1 VIGNFRF
8 SAGSRSLALLAPA
21 LLQALLIFSRPAYSQ
36 GAPWAEVE
44 ARRFGFFESL
54 QRTQGLTTDQQG
66 NVWYSANQTLI
77 RVNGF
82 TGSTQATNSDPIPE
96 ELKRLG
102 ENHVGD
108 IDIVSGFVFAPI
120 EDGPDYHRPFV
131 GIYTGSDLELVK
143 LLEISPEW
151 LPDGIPWITADLDH
165 QTLITAQ
172 YHQATRIN
180 LYDMRTGAPL
190 RQIPMS
196 TMLDSIQGGKYF
208 NNHLYMTANDPSG
221 GHAIFD
227 MNLLSGE
234 VQKIIHLNDEIV
246 EVEGLAFLADSQAS
260 AGNSS
265 ISDFFALG
273 VAGSG
278 LNKRMV
284 LYHWKR

>member
-1 VIGNFRF
+1 MMGNFRF
-8 SAGSRSLALLAPA
+8 STGSRSLALLFSAF
-21 LLQALLIFSRPAYSQ
+21 LQASLLFSRPVFSQ
-36 GAPWAEVE
+36 ETPWVEVE

-54 QRTQGLTTDQQG
+54 QRTQGLATDQQG
-66 NVWYSANQTLI
+66 NVWYSANQNMI
-77 RVNGF
+77 RVKGF
-82 TGSTQATNSDPIPE
+82 TGSTKATNSDPIPE

-108 IDIVSGFVFAPI
+108 IDVVSGFVFAPI
-120 EDGPDYHRPFV
+120 EDGPKYQRPFV

-143 LLEISPEW
+143 LLELSPEW
-151 LPDGIPWITADLDH
+151 LPDGIPWITADLEH

-172 YHQATRIN
+172 YNKTTRIN
-180 LYDMRTGAPL
+180 LYDMRTGAAL

-196 TMLDSIQGGKYF
+196 DMLDLIQGGKYF
-208 NNHLYMTANDPSG
+208 NNHLYMTANDPMG

-227 MNLLSGE
+227 MDLMSGK

-246 EVEGLAFLADSQAS
+246 EVEGLAYLANSQVS
-260 AGNSS
+260 ADNPS
-265 ISDFFALG
+265 ISDFFVLG

-278 LNKRMV
+278 LKKRMV